1 MPYTKDTFH
10 KTPFAVLTQNY
21 LIVTT
26 QLLPLP
32 VRVNIIIKEKNGA
45 LLGLSQSVLILK
57 MCQS

>member
-32 VRVNIIIKEKNGA
+32 VIVHIIMKEKTELFSG
-45 LLGLSQSVLILK
+45 
-57 MCQS
+57 